1 VISPNKGSKISL
13 LPPAPKTRPVIVS
26 HSSSSSIN
34 QQSHEQ
40 QSQHGDKTD
49 NKNVNKQILTNQND
63 TNKKSTMNT
72 KFNIERL
79 FQTTQLDQEKLTES
93 RKRIRIGDDGGLET
107 MKDKQGMQMNR
118 HNWRSL
124 SESLFEP

>member
-40 QSQHGDKTD
+40 QSQRGSRPGSASRSGSSERQLHG
-49 NKNVNKQILTNQND
+49 
-63 TNKKSTMNT
+63 S
-72 KFNIERL
+72 
-79 FQTTQLDQEKLTES
+79 
-93 RKRIRIGDDGGLET
+93 IGEG
-107 MKDKQGMQMNR
+107 
-118 HNWRSL
+118 L
-124 SESLFEP
+124 SEDAQTNLKKFWDIVEKVK